1 MLQNGAYISE
11 IFRGSVKAIDL
22 VQFDAARSIGL
33 SSWATFRKVVLPQ
46 VLVHSLPALGN
57 QIILLL
63 KDTSLL
69 SAISVAE
76 LTMNAKLL
84 TEQTGAAYEAFVIVA
99 VLYLFLVAILELG
112 VKWARHAVSWR
123 PPHHAL

>member
-1 MLQNGAYISE
+1 
-11 IFRGSVKAIDL
+11 
-22 VQFDAARSIGL
+22 
-33 SSWATFRKVVLPQ
+33 VLPQ